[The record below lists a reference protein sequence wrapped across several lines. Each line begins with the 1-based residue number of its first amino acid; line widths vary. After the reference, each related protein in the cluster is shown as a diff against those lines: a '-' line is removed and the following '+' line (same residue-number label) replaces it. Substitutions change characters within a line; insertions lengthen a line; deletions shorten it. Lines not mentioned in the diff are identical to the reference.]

1 MNSKEGPEKRNGDV
15 I

>member
-1 MNSKEGPEKRNGDV
+1 MNSKEGPEKPNGDV